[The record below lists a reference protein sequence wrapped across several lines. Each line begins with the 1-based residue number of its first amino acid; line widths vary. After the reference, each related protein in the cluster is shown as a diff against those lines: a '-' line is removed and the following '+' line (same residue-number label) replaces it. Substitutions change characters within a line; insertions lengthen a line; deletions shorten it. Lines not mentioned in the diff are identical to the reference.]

1 MAEADGNRTRRGTFA
16 PPLVLKTREPTRR
29 SFASTPH
36 DTPSNAGR
44 TGTPLPRPGRP
55 LCRPGPGWASRLRSM
70 RGQGAGRSSRRR
82 QLLDGLPDE
91 HGRRGAAPAAGN
103 GEGIPY
109 PRTSPAPGRLTEKN
123 TDTRKPEPFPAN
135 PPVRPYSALLPLVR
149 PYPPQA
155 PIPAPGPRQE
165 REKPRPRA
173 PASRARP
180 PPPPPRI
187 RTRSISTRQGRVR
200 KMIPVS
206 VCGACRPE
214 VLAALPLIQ
223 HRCDIVNTLV
233 GGSDGFFCHSMILSA
248 SCRFPPGGSGV
259 RGRAGS
265 ERISGVV
272 RRLPLRQDR

>member
-55 LCRPGPGWASRLRSM
+55 PCRPGPGWASRLRSM

-82 QLLDGLPDE
+82 QPLDGLPDE

-109 PRTSPAPGRLTEKN
+109 PRTSPAPVRLTEKTPTRVSPNPFLRTHRSGLIPPSCLWSGPIHPKRLFPPPDLGKNAKN
-123 TDTRKPEPFPAN
+123 TA
-135 PPVRPYSALLPLVR
+135 
-149 PYPPQA
+149 
-155 PIPAPGPRQE
+155 PAPRFAGPAPTAATENPDAFGQYPAGSRSEDDPCLGLRRQ
-165 REKPRPRA
+165 P
-173 PASRARP
+173 
-180 PPPPPRI
+180 
-187 RTRSISTRQGRVR
+187 TG
-200 KMIPVS
+200 
-206 VCGACRPE
+206 GACGSS
-214 VLAALPLIQ
+214 I
-223 HRCDIVNTLV
+223 NTASV
-233 GGSDGFFCHSMILSA
+233 RHSQYPCGGFGGFFCHSMILSA